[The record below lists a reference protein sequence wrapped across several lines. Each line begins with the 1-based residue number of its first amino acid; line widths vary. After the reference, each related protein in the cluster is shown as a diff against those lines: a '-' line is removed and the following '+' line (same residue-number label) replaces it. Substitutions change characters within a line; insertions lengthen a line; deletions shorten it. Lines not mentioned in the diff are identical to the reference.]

1 MEAKKAEQQAPDPN
15 LAAEQAQAQKAL
27 ITGLQTQAQSDTAS
41 LMARFGTKLALA
53 SGGMSP
59 RNGSPDPLSAL
70 ANAVKL
76 PDFGKIFKTGA

>member
-1 MEAKKAEQQAPDPN
+1 MEAKTPEQAPPDPE
-15 LAAEQAQAQKAL
+15 LEAQKARAEKVL

-53 SGGMSP
+53 SGGFSP
-59 RNGSPDPLSAL
+59 ATSSPDPLSAL
-70 ANAVKL
+70 ANTVKL